1 MKKAFALIAALLS
14 VAAVWAQPIPDDP
27 DIRLG
32 KLPNGMSYYLCHNEN
47 PAGCAEFYIAHHV
60 GALQEEDNQNG
71 LAHFLEHMAFNGTKH
86 YPDKGILDFLAKEGV
101 RFGYNVN
108 AFTTKTETVYNLSEV
123 PLVRDSFV
131 DSVLMVLHDWSC
143 DISCE
148 QQALDD
154 ERGVISEEWRLS
166 QDSRSRMA
174 LQQTN
179 LIYKGSKQ
187 TERTVIGTLEVING
201 FKREE
206 ILDFYHKW
214 YRPDLQALIIVGDFD
229 VEEMEGR
236 IRRLFS
242 DIPAAVDPEP
252 KGSYVP
258 PIQPEPLFADMT
270 DPEIKY
276 QAFKALY
283 KQRCAFTDRRDEAFY
298 KDYLCRMVVSSVMAD
313 RFRERCKDKLSPA
326 QNATL
331 VTNAYKPDMYV
342 SLVTVVPRK
351 KDGLEECLR
360 FTEREIQRLLR
371 HGISPDELE
380 IAKLNVSSRMHLDA
394 EKARS
399 EVKNAEIVNL
409 ALGHF
414 LLGAPLVLPETLQD
428 VRRSALASITVEDIA
443 AYPELMFGKSE
454 KIYSNCYN
462 NTEESIPVPT
472 AEQMRQALAAVDAE
486 ETAPCYLSY
495 PRLDLSVDAV
505 PGTVRS
511 VSKVKGTDM
520 ECWTLSNGVRVYYKE
535 SAPVRSGS
543 HLSMTLL
550 FDTGYAAFD
559 PERVTASRYA
569 LNYDK
574 RNTGFRGFEKT
585 EMKNCPELSG
595 VAVMLGGNSAS
606 GRIDIT
612 ARKDRVENAFK
623 AAYLQL
629 TDPCFGPDRSLQHQ
643 KSATLKSL
651 GKKKSPKNLFDER
664 CRQVTYGGH
673 PWMHEIDSAAVEA
686 TDLALVE
693 DVYRRYYGDI
703 RAMKVVLCSDLPRD
717 VILPLVERY
726 LASLGAPYPFQKGKY
741 LPSKPVIR
749 GQESLFETHPPVSA
763 PFTDISYNWFYK
775 GDRTPKERAAAQV
788 LDYILSARYLALIRE
803 ERGGAYSVQF
813 CTAVSEEMAVPTHS
827 YVEFQTRPEMRDV
840 LLSDVRE
847 ELARICAEGPREEE
861 MDLAVRYLVKHHD
874 EQEGRIARSV
884 SLQEDR
890 MVGFVRWGTP
900 YGYDYERVIRSLK
913 PSDIRKLAGKVSAG
927 DCLVKVYNEE

>member
-1 MKKAFALIAALLS
+1 MKRFFLFLLALGLLQVS
-14 VAAVWAQPIPDDP
+14 GAQPIPDDP
-27 DIRLG
+27 DIRVGRLD
-32 KLPNGMSYYLCHNEN
+32 NGMTFYLCHNEM
-47 PAGCAEFYIAHHV
+47 PAGRAEFYIAHHV

-187 TERTVIGTLEVING
+187 TERSVIGTLEVING

-214 YRPDLQALIIVGDFD
+214 YRPDLQALVVVGDFD
-229 VEEMEGR
+229 VDEMEGR
-236 IRRLFS
+236 VRRLFS

-258 PIQPEPLFADMT
+258 PVQPEPIFADMT

-283 KQRCAFTDRRDEAFY
+283 KQRSAFTDRRDEAFY
-298 KDYLCRMVVSSVMAD
+298 KDYLCRMIVSSVVAD
-313 RFRERCKDKLSPA
+313 RFRERCKDKLSPV

-342 SLVTVVPRK
+342 SLATVVPRK
-351 KDGLEECLR
+351 KEGLEDCLR
-360 FTEREIQRLLR
+360 FTEREIRRLLR

-380 IAKLNVSSRMHLDA
+380 IAKLNVSSRLHLDA

-399 EVKNAEIVNL
+399 EVKNGEIVNM

-414 LLGAPLVLPETLQD
+414 LLGAPLVLPETMQE
-428 VRRSALASITVEDIA
+428 VRRSALASITAEDIA
-443 AYPELMFGKSE
+443 AYPELMFGKCE

-462 NTEESIPVPT
+462 DTEKDIPVPT
-472 AEQMRQALAAVDAE
+472 ADRMRDALAEVDAE
-486 ETAPCYLSY
+486 EPAPLYLSY

-550 FDTGYAAFD
+550 FDTGFAAFE

-612 ARKDRVENAFK
+612 ARKDRLENAFK

-629 TDPCFGPDRSLQHQ
+629 AEPSFGTDRLLQQQ
-643 KSATLKSL
+643 KAATLKSL
-651 GKKKSPKNLFDER
+651 GKKKSPKNLFDEK
-664 CRQVTYGGH
+664 CRRVNYGDH
-673 PWMHEIDSAAVEA
+673 PWMYEIDSDAVEA
-686 TDLALVE
+686 TDPALLE

-703 RAMKVVLCSDLPRD
+703 RSMKVVLCSDSPRD
-717 VILPLVERY
+717 EILPLVERY
-726 LASLGAPYPFQKGKY
+726 LASLEAPYLYKKGKY
-741 LPSKPVIR
+741 LPPKPVTKGEVEI
-749 GQESLFETHPPVSA
+749 FDAYPPVSA
-763 PFTDISYNWFYK
+763 PFTDISYNWYYK
-775 GDRTPKERAAAQV
+775 GGRTPKERAAIQI

-813 CTAVSEEMAVPTHS
+813 CTAVSEEAAVPTRS
-827 YVEFQTRPEMRDV
+827 YVDFQTRPEMRFQ
-840 LLSDVRE
+840 LLSDVRD
-847 ELARICAEGPREEE
+847 ELARMCADGPTAEE
-861 MDLAVRYLVKHHD
+861 MDLAVKYLVKHRK
-874 EQEGRIARSV
+874 EQEDRIARSV
-884 SLQEDR
+884 SLQEDQ

-900 YGYDYERVIRSLK
+900 YGYDYERIVRSLK
-913 PSDIRKLAGKVSAG
+913 ASDIRALARRVAG
-927 DCLVKVYNEE
+927 GDKFVKVYSEE